1 METKIVNNK
10 NDLKSKGKTKNT
22 FELNDSE
29 NIIPKSKLFRK
40 DKPWDNDPTI
50 DKFKIREFK
59 KGDMKSSLLEESSFA
74 LLFP

>member
-10 NDLKSKGKTKNT
+10 NDLKSKCKTKNI

-29 NIIPKSKLFRK
+29 NIIPKSKRFRK

-50 DKFKIREFK
+50 DKFKIHEF
-59 KGDMKSSLLEESSFA
+59 
-74 LLFP
+74 